1 MVGRLTPHGANK
13 YTSFRTIYFTNYQF
27 CCRFGWYD
35 LQQLEPSRYTC
46 GCEVNRMFSP
56 EILFILVIVFLIL
69 WIGLAAVQV
78 QHGLY

>member
-1 MVGRLTPHGANK
+1 
-13 YTSFRTIYFTNYQF
+13 
-27 CCRFGWYD
+27 
-35 LQQLEPSRYTC
+35 
-46 GCEVNRMFSP
+46 MFSP